1 MNNKPLAVVTGASR
15 GIGRAICLSL
25 AASGYN
31 IAGISRTLETSGSKK
46 GLKELKPEIEDIGS
60 DFIAMEAD
68 IADVNYHKNIV
79 NEIDKSFGRI
89 DVLVNNA
96 GVAPIKRIDILQT
109 STESFDR
116 LMGIN
121 LRGPF
126 FFSQAIVNYMLD
138 KKTKIKNYNPTVI
151 FITSVSAALS
161 SPERAEY
168 CISKAGLSMAS
179 QVFADKLA
187 GTGINVFEIRPG
199 IIQTDMTAPVK
210 EKYDK
215 QIAGGLIPQGRWGK
229 PTDISKAVVSLVIGN
244 FPYSTGTII
253 ELSGGMN
260 IRHL

>member
-1 MNNKPLAVVTGASR
+1 MDKKPLAIITGASR
-15 GIGRAICLSL
+15 GIGRAICISL
-25 AASGYN
+25 ASSGYN
-31 IAGISRTLETSGSKK
+31 IAGISRTLETTGSKK
-46 GLKELKPEIEDIGS
+46 GLNELKPIIEDMGS
-60 DFIAMEAD
+60 GFLALEAD
-68 IADVNYHKNIV
+68 IADVNRHIDLLSEINKN
-79 NEIDKSFGRI
+79 FGRI
-89 DVLVNNA
+89 DLLVNNA
-96 GVAPIKRIDILQT
+96 GVAPIKRIDILKT

-116 LMGIN
+116 LIDIN

-126 FFSQAIVNYMLD
+126 FFSQTVVNFMMDIKEKTPDYKPAI
-138 KKTKIKNYNPTVI
+138 I

-179 QVFADKLA
+179 QVFADRLS
-187 GTGINVFEIRPG
+187 GSGINVFEIRPG

-215 QIAGGLIPQGRWGK
+215 QIAEGLIPQGRWGK
-229 PTDISKAVVSLVIGN
+229 PEDIARAVNSLANGG

-253 ELSGGMN
+253 EISGGMN